1 MCSPAP
7 VINRLGKDMAEHFG
21 IPEQYN
27 TPGPGGVFLGSVG
40 DQAHSVRRSSHNCAG
55 APGGQESSVNGV
67 YYAGQY
73 AHAWDARPSSHEH
86 GMAMVRALLKD
97 PRVRYVIYDSVGYKP
112 SGETWSTYHPTFH
125 VSMLPGTH
133 DDTRPFFGPAEPKP
147 LTDQQKRAILA
158 GARRMIAQNPRPRLR
173 AKRNPFRGR
182 YVREVQRALD
192 LPVTGKYGPGTR
204 DGVKELQ
211 RIVGLPV
218 TGVVDQATWIWV
230 IYMAFVKAYES

>member
-7 VINRLGKDMAEHFG
+7 VINRLGRDMAEHFG
-21 IPEQYN
+21 IPTTYGQ
-27 TPGPGGVFLGSVG
+27 PGPGGVFLGSVG
-40 DQAHSVRRSSHNCAG
+40 DQAHSMRRSSHNCAG
-55 APGGQESSVNGV
+55 APGGQESGD
-67 YYAGQY
+67 YAPQY

-86 GMAMVRALLKD
+86 GMAMVRACLRD
-97 PRVRYVIYDSVGYKP
+97 SRVRYVIFDSVGYKP
-112 SGETWSTYHPTFH
+112 DGSTWSTYHPTFH
-125 VSMLPGTH
+125 VSLLPGTH
-133 DDTRPFFGPAEPKP
+133 DDTRPWFGPTEPPP
-147 LTDQQKRAILA
+147 LTDQQKRRILA

>member
-1 MCSPAP
+1 MCVPAP
-7 VINRLGKDMAEHFG
+7 AINQLGRDWARHFG

-40 DQAHSVRRSSHNCAG
+40 DQAHSYRTSSHNCAG
-55 APGGQESSVNGV
+55 APGGQESPVNGV
-67 YYAGQY
+67 DYAPQY
-73 AHAWDARPSSHEH
+73 AHARDARPSSHEL
-86 GMAMVRALLKD
+86 GMRMVREHLRD
-97 PRVRYVIYDSVGYKP
+97 PRVRYVIFDSVGYKP
-112 SGETWSTYHPTFH
+112 DGTTWSTYHPTFH
-125 VSMLPGTH
+125 VSLLPGTH
-133 DDTRPFFGPAEPKP
+133 DDTRPWFGPTEPPP
-147 LTDQQKRAILA
+147 LTDQQKRRILA

-182 YVREVQRALD
+182 YVREVQRTLD
-192 LPVTGKYGPGTR
+192 IPVTGRYGPGTR
-204 DGVKELQ
+204 DAVKELQ

>member
-7 VINRLGKDMAEHFG
+7 VINRLGRDMAEHFG
-21 IPEQYN
+21 IPERYN

-55 APGGQESSVNGV
+55 APGGQESGD
-67 YYAGQY
+67 YAPQY

-86 GMAMVRALLKD
+86 GMRMVRALLAD

-112 SGETWSTYHPTFH
+112 DGDTWSTYHPTFH

-133 DDTRPFFGPAEPKP
+133 DDVRPFFGPAEPPP
-147 LTDQQKRAILA
+147 LTDQQKRRILA
-158 GARRMIAQNPRPRLR
+158 GARRIIAQNPRPRLR

-192 LPVTGKYGPGTR
+192 IPVTGKYGPGTR
-204 DGVKELQ
+204 DAVKAMQ
-211 RIVGLPV
+211 RIVGLEP

-230 IYMAFVKAYES
+230 IYFACVKAFES

>member
-7 VINRLGKDMAEHFG
+7 VINRLGRDMAEHFG
-21 IPEQYN
+21 IPTTYGQS
-27 TPGPGGVFLGSVG
+27 GPGGVFLGSVG

-55 APGGQESSVNGV
+55 APGGQESGD
-67 YYAGQY
+67 YAPQY

-86 GMAMVRALLKD
+86 GMRMVRALLAD

-112 SGETWSTYHPTFH
+112 DGDTWSTYHPTFH

-133 DDTRPFFGPAEPKP
+133 DDVRPFFGPAEPPP
-147 LTDQQKRAILA
+147 LTDQQKRRILA
-158 GARRMIAQNPRPRLR
+158 GARRIIAQNPRPRLR

-192 LPVTGKYGPGTR
+192 IPVTGKYGPGTR
-204 DGVKELQ
+204 DAVKAMQ
-211 RIVGLPV
+211 RIVGLEP

-230 IYMAFVKAYES
+230 IYFACVKAFES

>member
-7 VINRLGKDMAEHFG
+7 VINRLGRDMAEHFG
-21 IPEQYN
+21 IPERYN

-55 APGGQESSVNGV
+55 APGGQESGD
-67 YYAGQY
+67 YAPQY

-86 GMAMVRALLKD
+86 GMRMVRALLAD

-112 SGETWSTYHPTFH
+112 DGDTWSTYHPTFH

-133 DDTRPFFGPAEPKP
+133 DDVRPFFGPAEPPP
-147 LTDQQKRAILA
+147 LTDQQKRRILA
-158 GARRMIAQNPRPRLR
+158 GARRIIAQNPRPRLR

-192 LPVTGKYGPGTR
+192 IPVTGKYGPGTR
-204 DGVKELQ
+204 DAVKAMQ
-211 RIVGLPV
+211 RIVGLEP

-230 IYMAFVKAYES
+230 IYFACVKAYES